1 MGKIDYKAIYD
12 YNRKKWEGL
21 TDEPEKY
28 EALLAGHYSDS
39 NHFIYELLQ
48 NAEDAEATKVV
59 IECYENKLIFY
70 HNGIPFNEADVRGVS
85 SMLMGTKSNKDSA
98 QKIGHFGMGFK
109 SVFKYTNIPEI
120 YSDEESF
127 RIERYLLPIEIK
139 DGWNFAEEKKLVK
152 CRLMDG
158 KCVAPFESEK
168 HLTKFVIPF
177 IKKNTFGEEVML
189 SSEDVLKRL
198 IEIDGRI
205 LLFLTNIRSL
215 YWIEKKTGKYA
226 NISLGESKE
235 DKNIIT
241 CRIESSEIGDKE
253 VISRFLKFSKVF
265 DHKNMKYC
273 NVSVA
278 YYMNP
283 RANNINPM
291 DKQCMWVYFPTK
303 DETRLPF
310 LVHGSFE
317 TAVSR
322 EKLMEPSKFNDDLYH
337 ELVNLICDS
346 IKELKNRGLITQNFI
361 RQILI
366 PSFHE
371 RRLVEFQNEV
381 NKLFKENALLPD
393 GKGKYY
399 KAEDLY
405 LPIPYTM
412 SEFYN
417 KSFFEGTFGDVKAFV
432 NCSDNTAAG
441 FSDHFSWLKNSLKI
455 QLFTIANWA
464 DKLTTIKYD
473 KRIEEKSDDYKLLM
487 KFYDFLSDYRE
498 SLYQSK
504 RKEYFDDFPIE
515 LKNYDE
521 ILRES
526 ITHAWDKLRNA
537 AVVLNMNGKL
547 VSSLYQ
553 GKSNVYL
560 NSSSR
565 YKHIPFDSLVDR
577 KVAADFK
584 LLLEEGF
591 QISKFDN
598 FQYVKEKVIKKY
610 IEGDEIN
617 WENDVE
623 EDQYKEYVED
633 LKQISLLFEEGG
645 DAVEIR
651 EMLKDACVIRVKRGN
666 EVMYS
671 PPSMAYPP
679 KSDEGFDFKTFFEG
693 ISVNK
698 DPIDI
703 DFYNA
708 NGISIDSL
716 KKYGLFCSL
725 IEIGERNHEGSVG
738 DPEWH
743 ALGEFC
749 PQMQF
754 FKGIENLL
762 YIETHP
768 NLEISK
774 IKSAQ
779 ILDWIL
785 RNYKKLKG
793 EVSYNKVHK
802 RIEYESC
809 FFYRLGLRNR
819 EWLFDN
825 QENIRNLFEISRY
838 ELNKEIY
845 INSNYDKEA
854 YEYLGFASK
863 EIDDTAKAFE
873 TVDSMDDKQQRLLL
887 KQLAR
892 KYGYSLEKDNSE
904 KENEKVFNSTEIIS
918 DFPNKAVKDID
929 RLRKHIKEQF
939 FCADPIQYERL
950 LREIRTSKDAELV
963 RKYVSGMYTNDS
975 GTRICQMCLA
985 PVYTMEATEIA
996 NYGIEMEQLNLCL
1009 CRNCSAKYKSYRDK
1023 NKEDFKI
1030 FITGEL
1036 KDIPAYIDD
1045 DADQEY
1051 TLWLSDEDSIKF
1063 TQIHILEIKE
1073 IFELLDEYGIPDD
1086 KNEIITDM
1094 VKEGPLGPI
1103 PDRKPDVKET
1113 KKEKSDVAIDNKM
1126 DKNKIVAQSGCQ
1138 ISFKKLFGDYKTID
1152 CILQPGKFPLHKEME
1167 GRSIGDI
1174 VVYQCKK
1181 YEIIGIG
1188 L

>member
-59 IECYENKLIFY
+59 IECYNNKLVFY

-120 YSDEESF
+120 YSDEEAF
-127 RIERYLLPIEIK
+127 RIERYLLPIEIN
-139 DGWNFAEEKKLVK
+139 DGWDFLEEKKQIK
-152 CRLMDG
+152 CKFMDG
-158 KCVAPFESEK
+158 KRVAPFESEK

-177 IKKNTFGEEVML
+177 IKKNSSGEEVML
-189 SSEDVLKRL
+189 SSEDVMKRL

-205 LLFLTNIRSL
+205 LLFLTHIRNL
-215 YWIEKKTGKYA
+215 YWIEKETGRYA
-226 NISLGESKE
+226 NISLDESAE
-235 DKNIIT
+235 DRNIIT
-241 CRIESSEIGDKE
+241 CRIEGSEFGDKE
-253 VISRFLKFSKVF
+253 IISRFLKFSKVF

-278 YYMNP
+278 YCMNP

-291 DKQCMWVYFPTK
+291 DKQCIWVYFPTK
-303 DETRLPF
+303 DETKLQF

-361 RQILI
+361 RQVLI
-366 PSFHE
+366 PSFNE
-371 RRLVEFQNEV
+371 RRLVELQNEV
-381 NKLFKENALLPD
+381 NNLFKENALLPD
-393 GKGKYY
+393 GKGRYY

-405 LPIPYTM
+405 LPVPYTM
-412 SEFYN
+412 SEFFN
-417 KSFFEGTFGDVKAFV
+417 KSFFTGTFGDIKAFV
-432 NCSDNTAAG
+432 NCSDSAAAG
-441 FSDHFSWLKNSLKI
+441 FSDHFSWLKNLLKI
-455 QLFTIANWA
+455 KLFTIADWA
-464 DKLTTIKYD
+464 DKLTSFNY
-473 KRIEEKSDDYKLLM
+473 EKKIDEKGDDYKLLI

-498 SLYQSK
+498 SLHQSK
-504 RKEYFDDFPIE
+504 RKDYYDYLPIE

-526 ITHAWDKLRNA
+526 ILNTWDKLRNA
-537 AVVLNMNGKL
+537 AIILNMNGKL
-547 VSSLYQ
+547 VSSLSH
-553 GKSNVYL
+553 GKPNVYL
-560 NSSSR
+560 NSSSK

-577 KVAADFK
+577 KIAADFK
-584 LLLEEGF
+584 LMLEEGF
-591 QISKFDN
+591 QIAKFDN

-617 WENDVE
+617 WENTDE
-623 EDQYKEYVED
+623 EDQYIEYIED

-645 DAVEIR
+645 DAEEIR

-666 EVMYS
+666 DVLYS

-679 KSDEGFDFKTFFEG
+679 KSDEGFDMKIFFEG
-693 ISVNK
+693 ISANK

-708 NGISIDSL
+708 NGISIESL
-716 KKYGLFCSL
+716 KKYGLYSSL

-743 ALGEFC
+743 ALGDFC
-749 PQMQF
+749 PKLQF
-754 FKGIENLL
+754 YKGIENLL
-762 YIETHP
+762 FIENHP
-768 NLEISK
+768 ELEISK
-774 IKSAQ
+774 TKSAQ

-793 EVSYNKVHK
+793 EVSHNKVHK
-802 RIEYESC
+802 RVEDDSC
-809 FFYRLGLRNR
+809 VFYRLGLRNR

-825 QENIRNLFEISRY
+825 QENIRNIFEISRY
-838 ELNKEIY
+838 ELNKDIY
-845 INSNYDKEA
+845 GQSNYEKEA
-854 YEYLGFASK
+854 YEYLGFATK

-892 KYGYSLEKDNSE
+892 KYGYSLEKDNSD
-904 KENEKVFNSTEIIS
+904 KEEEKVFSSSEVIR
-918 DFPNKAVKDID
+918 DFPSKAVKDVE

-939 FCADPIQYERL
+939 FCADPIRYERL

-996 NYGIEMEQLNLCL
+996 NFGIEMEQLNLCL

-1023 NKEDFKI
+1023 NKKDFRE
-1030 FITGEL
+1030 FITEEL
-1036 KDIPAYIDD
+1036 KDISVYIDD
-1045 DADQEY
+1045 DPDQEY
-1051 TLWLSDEDSIKF
+1051 TIWLSDNDSIKF
-1063 TQIHILEIKE
+1063 TQTHLLEIKE
-1073 IFELLDEYGIPDD
+1073 IFELLDEYGIPGD
-1086 KNEIITDM
+1086 KNTKSTSNVE
-1094 VKEGPLGPI
+1094 EGPLGPI
-1103 PDRKPDVKET
+1103 LNKKEDLIESQKEQSDLIKENKPDLN
-1113 KKEKSDVAIDNKM
+1113 KKIAKSG
-1126 DKNKIVAQSGCQ
+1126 SQ

-1152 CILQPGKFPLHKEME
+1152 CILQPGKYPLHKEME
-1167 GRSIGDI
+1167 GRSVGDI
-1174 VVYQCKK
+1174 VMFQCKK
-1181 YEIIGIG
+1181 YEIVG